1 MKRNSIIVALIV
13 VAVVAL
19 TSCTASRAGGGCKM
33 NRGFIG
39 YGYGGG
45 R

>member
-1 MKRNSIIVALIV
+1 MKRNFIIVALIV

-19 TSCTASRAGGGCKM
+19 TSCTASRVGGGCHST
-33 NRGFIG
+33 RGLVG